1 MRFRTDG
8 FSRKQFFKTPLIGI
22 DLSTSEIKGVTLS
35 KELSELRGA
44 TLSADQALA
53 LIRQAGIGIR

>member
-1 MRFRTDG
+1 MRFRADG

-44 TLSADQALA
+44 TLSADQALT